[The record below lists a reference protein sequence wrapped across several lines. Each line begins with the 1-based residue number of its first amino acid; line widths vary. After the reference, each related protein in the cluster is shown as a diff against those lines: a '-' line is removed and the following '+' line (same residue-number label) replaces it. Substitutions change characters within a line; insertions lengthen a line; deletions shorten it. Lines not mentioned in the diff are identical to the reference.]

1 MTVKTNG
8 DTHHGVLVLS
18 GPTEIDGELE
28 DGLFEAGCDDATLA
42 FRNGVCYLEFN
53 RRSRSRDTAI
63 RSAVRD
69 VQRAD
74 PRITGVSVEA
84 DRWP

>member
-8 DTHHGVLVLS
+8 DTHNFVLVFS
-18 GPTEIDGELE
+18 GPAEIDGALE

-42 FRNGVCYLEFN
+42 FRNGVYYLEFD
-53 RRSRSRDTAI
+53 RRAPSRDAAI

-84 DRWP
+84 DRWS